1 MVKQSNIKTEFLRGE
16 LGQGFEKSVRQKKG
30 AGLNLPVWRPSEALD
45 TISEPAPER
54 ELFTYRFVSIE
65 NFRGFQTQTP
75 SE

>member
-1 MVKQSNIKTEFLRGE
+1 MENI
-16 LGQGFEKSVRQKKG
+16 LGQALDKAFDKKKG

-45 TISEPAPER
+45 TISEPTPER

-65 NFRGFQTQTP
+65 NFRGFQTQTQ